1 MPSVDDFASQLRQLG
16 LVISINA
23 SFVTFPYEIQSGG
36 RSGQAVTVGI
46 EVPGDFPANPPP
58 GPHVRP
64 HLGHPDGHVN
74 PSTLGDEW
82 EYWSRPFPSW
92 SLTNRTVSDDM
103 AHVRLLFSQL

>member
-1 MPSVDDFASQLRQLG
+1 MSPIDDFASQLRQMG
-16 LVISINA
+16 FDVSINA
-23 SFVTFPYEIQSGG
+23 SFVIFPFEIQSGG

-58 GPHVRP
+58 GPHIRP

-74 PSTLGDEW
+74 PSPLGQEW

-92 SLTNRTVSDDM
+92 PSTNRTASDYM
-103 AHVRLLFSQL
+103 CHVRLLFSQL

>member
-1 MPSVDDFASQLRQLG
+1 MSPVDDFASQLSELG
-16 LVISINA
+16 FNVTISG
-23 SFVTFPYEIQSGG
+23 SFVTFPFAIQSGSH
-36 RSGQAVTVGI
+36 SGETVLLGI

-64 HLGHPDGHVN
+64 RLGHPDGHVIS
-74 PSTLGDEW
+74 STMGAEW

-92 SLTNRTVSDDM
+92 PSTNRTASDYM